1 VDDQI
6 KPPLADDPAFLASL
20 GELDDGMDGTV
31 PKRAPAPP
39 PVRPL
44 VPKQAAPPPPRQS
57 APSPPRLPAPP
68 PVSTPPASH
77 GGAPTVPRQGG
88 GRRALL
94 DLFPPTPTAP
104 PASKAP
110 PMFGAPAA
118 PSSKPSAP
126 PRLPAARLPTLTDVL
141 AARVDAALTYETFY
155 GLTEPPFSSSS
166 DPKFLYHSTAHDRVA
181 QELLNAIR
189 RRDGIVIVTG
199 EVGMGKTMLCRAV
212 LDQLDRRTL
221 TSFVLDPSASVEE
234 ILQTILVDFGVISR
248 ADLAGGRLAQASRH
262 DLMHALREFLAS
274 LAPLQAFAVVIVDD
288 AHKLAADVLDQI
300 RALSDADA
308 ERRLLQVVL
317 VGQPRL
323 LTILRRPELRQL
335 AQRAAV
341 RCVLEPLDDDEIVG
355 YVLHRLTVAGS
366 NARVEFD
373 DDAFGRLFVL
383 SAGVPRIINQLCD
396 RALTLGYDASA
407 SVIDLPLV
415 DRAAEDLDITPPESE
430 AARLVRAAL
439 TMAALVVL
447 MLAGA
452 GAAAF
457 VFHDRLAQT
466 IVRWEAVPPA
476 PRQPTLRQP
485 APFAPPPPP
494 AATPAQPPTPRK

>member
-1 VDDQI
+1 
-6 KPPLADDPAFLASL
+6 
-20 GELDDGMDGTV
+20 
-31 PKRAPAPP
+31 
-39 PVRPL
+39 
-44 VPKQAAPPPPRQS
+44 
-57 APSPPRLPAPP
+57 
-68 PVSTPPASH
+68 
-77 GGAPTVPRQGG
+77 
-88 GRRALL
+88 
-94 DLFPPTPTAP
+94 
-104 PASKAP
+104 
-110 PMFGAPAA
+110 MF
-118 PSSKPSAP
+118 
-126 PRLPAARLPTLTDVL
+126 

-155 GLTEPPFSSSS
+155 GLNEPPFSSSS

-181 QELLNAIR
+181 QELLSAIR

-221 TSFVLDPSASVEE
+221 TSFVLDPSASIEE

-262 DLMHALREFLAS
+262 DLMNALREFLAS

-300 RALSDADA
+300 RVLSDADA
-308 ERRLLQVVL
+308 ETRLLQVVL
-317 VGQPRL
+317 VGQPKL
-323 LTILRRPELRQL
+323 LTMLRRPELRQF
-335 AQRAAV
+335 AQRASV

-355 YVLHRLTVAGS
+355 YVLHRLAVAGS

-373 DDAFGRLFVL
+373 DDAVGRLFVL

-396 RALTLGYDASA
+396 RALTLGYEASA

-415 DRAAEDLDITPPESE
+415 DRAAEDLDFTPPESE

-447 MLAGA
+447 MLVGA

-466 IVRWEAVPPA
+466 IVRWESRAARASPADAPPA
-476 PRQPTLRQP
+476 GAVHAAASAGRDARPAADTAEVNVRRLTRRVTLLSVVNPQP
-485 APFAPPPPP
+485 AIRGPQSAIAMCCWGGRRELNPRPPVPQ
-494 AATPAQPPTPRK
+494 TGVLTN